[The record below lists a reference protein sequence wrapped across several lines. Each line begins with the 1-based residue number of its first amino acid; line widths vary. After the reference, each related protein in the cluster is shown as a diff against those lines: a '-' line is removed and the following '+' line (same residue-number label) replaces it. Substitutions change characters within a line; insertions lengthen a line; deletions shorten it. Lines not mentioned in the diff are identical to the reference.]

1 MMESIFEVSVYV
13 YDRTDYLIRAES
25 ILYSSR
31 KAAEDMADSLASI
44 YVKNEFQNEWDNYV
58 ESDLSQSYDDSDNL
72 VSIKLQDKDIPEV
85 TRLFI
90 GVEQKQ
96 VFENVRS
103 YLDDKVKQN
112 VENVPIDELDTSE
125 KLKRWISED

>member
-1 MMESIFEVSVYV
+1 MESIFEVSVYV

-25 ILYSSR
+25 ILCSSR
-31 KAAEDMADSLASI
+31 QAAEDMAENLALS
-44 YVKNEFQNEWDNYV
+44 YVKNEFQDEWNDYK
-58 ESDLSQSYDDSDNL
+58 ESDLSRSFDDSNKL

-96 VFENVRS
+96 VFEDVRS
-103 YLDDKVKQN
+103 YLDDRIEKN
-112 VENVPIDELDTSE
+112 IENVPVDEVDTDE
-125 KLKRWISED
+125 ELKRWISEE

>member
-58 ESDLSQSYDDSDNL
+58 ESDLSRSYDDSDNL

-103 YLDDKVKQN
+103 YLNDKVKQN

>member
-1 MMESIFEVSVYV
+1 MESIFEVTVYA

-25 ILYSSR
+25 ILCSSR

-44 YVKNEFQNEWDNYV
+44 YVKNEFQDEWDNYV
-58 ESDLSQSYDDSDNL
+58 ESDLSRSYDDSDNL

-96 VFENVRS
+96 VFENIRS
-103 YLDDKVKQN
+103 YLDDSVKKN
-112 VENVPIDELDTSE
+112 IENVPVDEVDTDE
-125 KLKRWISED
+125 ELKRWIREE

>member
-1 MMESIFEVSVYV
+1 MESIFEVTVYA

-25 ILYSSR
+25 ILCSSR

-44 YVKNEFQNEWDNYV
+44 YVKNEFHDEWDNYV
-58 ESDLSQSYDDSDNL
+58 ESDLSRSYDDSDNL

-103 YLDDKVKQN
+103 YLDDRVKQN
-112 VENVPIDELDTSE
+112 IKNMPVDELDTDE
-125 KLKRWISED
+125 ELKRWIREE

>member
-1 MMESIFEVSVYV
+1 MESIFEVTVYA

-25 ILYSSR
+25 ILCSSR

-44 YVKNEFQNEWDNYV
+44 YVKNEFHDEWDNYV
-58 ESDLSQSYDDSDNL
+58 ESDLSRSYDDSDNL

-103 YLDDKVKQN
+103 YLDDRVKQN
-112 VENVPIDELDTSE
+112 IKNMPVDELDTDE
-125 KLKRWISED
+125 ELKRWISEE

>member
-1 MMESIFEVSVYV
+1 MESIFEVTVYA

-25 ILYSSR
+25 ILCSSR

-44 YVKNEFQNEWDNYV
+44 YVKNEFQDEWDNYV
-58 ESDLSQSYDDSDNL
+58 ESDLSRSYDDSDNL

-103 YLDDKVKQN
+103 YIDDRVKQN
-112 VENVPIDELDTSE
+112 IKNMPVDELDTDE
-125 KLKRWISED
+125 ELKRWISED

>member
-1 MMESIFEVSVYV
+1 MESIFEVTVYA

-25 ILYSSR
+25 ILCSSR

-44 YVKNEFQNEWDNYV
+44 YVKNEFHDEWDNYV
-58 ESDLSQSYDDSDNL
+58 ESDLSRSYDDSDNL

-103 YLDDKVKQN
+103 YLDDRVKQN
-112 VENVPIDELDTSE
+112 IENVPVDEVDTDE
-125 KLKRWISED
+125 ELKRWIREE

>member
-1 MMESIFEVSVYV
+1 MESIFEVTVYA

-31 KAAEDMADSLASI
+31 KAAEDMAKNLASI
-44 YVKNEFQNEWDNYV
+44 YVKNEFKDEWNDYV
-58 ESDLSQSYDDSDNL
+58 ESDLNRNFDDGSNL

-103 YLDDKVKQN
+103 YLDDRVKQN
-112 VENVPIDELDTSE
+112 VENVPVDELDTSE
-125 KLKRWISED
+125 KLKRWISEE

>member
-1 MMESIFEVSVYV
+1 MESIFEVTVYA

-25 ILYSSR
+25 ILCSSR

-44 YVKNEFQNEWDNYV
+44 YVKNEFHDEWDNYV
-58 ESDLSQSYDDSDNL
+58 ESDLSRSYDDSDNL
-72 VSIKLQDKDIPEV
+72 VSIKLQDKGIPEV

-96 VFENVRS
+96 VFEDVRS
-103 YLDDKVKQN
+103 YLDDRIEKN
-112 VENVPIDELDTSE
+112 IENVPVDEVDTDE
-125 KLKRWISED
+125 ELKRWISEE

>member
-1 MMESIFEVSVYV
+1 MESIFEVSVYV

-25 ILYSSR
+25 ILCSNR
-31 KAAEDMADSLASI
+31 KAAEDMAENFASSYI
-44 YVKNEFQNEWDNYV
+44 KNEFKDEWNDYV
-58 ESDLSQSYDDSDNL
+58 ESDLNRSYDDSDNL

-90 GVEQKQ
+90 GVEKKQ
-96 VFENVRS
+96 IFEDVKS

-112 VENVPIDELDTSE
+112 VENVPIDELDTSK
-125 KLKRWISED
+125 KLKLWTREE

>member
-1 MMESIFEVSVYV
+1 MESIFEVTVYA

-25 ILYSSR
+25 ILCSSR

-44 YVKNEFQNEWDNYV
+44 YVKNEFQDEWDNYV
-58 ESDLSQSYDDSDNL
+58 ESDLSRSYDDSDNL

-103 YLDDKVKQN
+103 YLDDRVKQN
-112 VENVPIDELDTSE
+112 VEDIPVDELDTSE
-125 KLKRWISED
+125 RINQAKRRC

>member
-1 MMESIFEVSVYV
+1 MESIFEVTVYA

-25 ILYSSR
+25 ILCSSR

-44 YVKNEFQNEWDNYV
+44 YVKNEFQDEWDNYV
-58 ESDLSQSYDDSDNL
+58 ESDLSRSYDDSDNL

-96 VFENVRS
+96 IFENVRS
-103 YLDDKVKQN
+103 YLDDRVKQN
-112 VENVPIDELDTSE
+112 VENVPVDKLDTSE
-125 KLKRWISED
+125 D

>member
-1 MMESIFEVSVYV
+1 
-13 YDRTDYLIRAES
+13 
-25 ILYSSR
+25 
-31 KAAEDMADSLASI
+31 MADSLASI
-44 YVKNEFQNEWDNYV
+44 YVKNEFQDEWDNYV
-58 ESDLSQSYDDSDNL
+58 ESDLSRSYDDSDNL

-103 YLDDKVKQN
+103 YLGDRIEKN
-112 VENVPIDELDTSE
+112 IENVPVDEVDTDE
-125 KLKRWISED
+125 ELKRWISEK

>member
-1 MMESIFEVSVYV
+1 MESIFEVTVYA

-25 ILYSSR
+25 ILCSSR

-44 YVKNEFQNEWDNYV
+44 YVKNEFQDEWGNYV
-58 ESDLSQSYDDSDNL
+58 ESDLSRSYDDSDNL

-90 GVEQKQ
+90 GIEQKQ
-96 VFENVRS
+96 IFENIRS
-103 YLDDKVKQN
+103 YLDDRVKQN

>member
-1 MMESIFEVSVYV
+1 MESIFEVSVYV

-25 ILYSSR
+25 ILCSSR
-31 KAAEDMADSLASI
+31 QAAEDMADSLASI

-58 ESDLSQSYDDSDNL
+58 ESDLSRSYDDSDNL

-112 VENVPIDELDTSE
+112 VENVPIDELDTDE
-125 KLKRWISED
+125 ELKRWISEE

>member
-1 MMESIFEVSVYV
+1 MESIFEVTVYV

-25 ILYSSR
+25 ILCSSR
-31 KAAEDMADSLASI
+31 KAAEDMAENFASS
-44 YVKNEFQNEWDNYV
+44 YVKNEFKDEWDNYK
-58 ESDLSQSYDDSDNL
+58 ESDLNRNFDDDSNL
-72 VSIKLQDKDIPEV
+72 ISIKLQDKDIPEV

-103 YLDDKVKQN
+103 YLDDRVKQN
-112 VENVPIDELDTSE
+112 VENVPVDKLDTSE
-125 KLKRWISED
+125 D

>member
-1 MMESIFEVSVYV
+1 MESIFEVTVYV

-25 ILYSSR
+25 ILCSSR
-31 KAAEDMADSLASI
+31 QAAEDMAENLALS
-44 YVKNEFQNEWDNYV
+44 YVKNEFQDEWNDYK
-58 ESDLSQSYDDSDNL
+58 ESDLSRSFDDSNKL
-72 VSIKLQDKDIPEV
+72 VSIKLQDKGIPEV

-96 VFENVRS
+96 VFEDVRS
-103 YLDDKVKQN
+103 YLDDRIEKN
-112 VENVPIDELDTSE
+112 IENVPVDEVDTSE

>member
-1 MMESIFEVSVYV
+1 MESIFEVTVYA

-25 ILYSSR
+25 ILCSSR
-31 KAAEDMADSLASI
+31 QAAEDMADSLASI
-44 YVKNEFQNEWDNYV
+44 YVKNEFQDEWDNYV
-58 ESDLSQSYDDSDNL
+58 ESDLSRSYDDSDNL

-103 YLDDKVKQN
+103 YLDDRVKQN
-112 VENVPIDELDTSE
+112 IKNMPVDELDTDE
-125 KLKRWISED
+125 ELKRWIREE

>member
-1 MMESIFEVSVYV
+1 MESIFEVTVYA

-25 ILYSSR
+25 ILCSSR

-44 YVKNEFQNEWDNYV
+44 YVKNEFQDEWDNYV
-58 ESDLSQSYDDSDNL
+58 ESDLSRSYDDSDNL

-103 YLDDKVKQN
+103 YLDDRVKQN
-112 VENVPIDELDTSE
+112 VENVPVDELDTSE
-125 KLKRWISED
+125 ELKRWIREE

>member
-1 MMESIFEVSVYV
+1 MESIFEVTVYA

-25 ILYSSR
+25 ILCSSR
-31 KAAEDMADSLASI
+31 KAAEDMAENLALS
-44 YVKNEFQNEWDNYV
+44 YVKNEFQDEWDNYV
-58 ESDLSQSYDDSDNL
+58 ESDLSRSYDDSDNL
-72 VSIKLQDKDIPEV
+72 VSIKLQDKGIPEV

-103 YLDDKVKQN
+103 YLGDRIEKN
-112 VENVPIDELDTSE
+112 IENVPVDEVDTDE
-125 KLKRWISED
+125 ELKRWISEE

>member
-1 MMESIFEVSVYV
+1 MESIFEVTVYA

-25 ILYSSR
+25 ILCSSR

-44 YVKNEFQNEWDNYV
+44 YVKNEFHDEWDNYV
-58 ESDLSQSYDDSDNL
+58 ESDLSRSYDDSDNL
-72 VSIKLQDKDIPEV
+72 VSIKLQDKGIPEV

-96 VFENVRS
+96 VFEDVRS
-103 YLDDKVKQN
+103 YLDDRIEKN
-112 VENVPIDELDTSE
+112 IENVPVDEVDTDE
-125 KLKRWISED
+125 ELKRWISED

>member
-1 MMESIFEVSVYV
+1 MESIFEVTVYA

-25 ILYSSR
+25 ILCSSR

-58 ESDLSQSYDDSDNL
+58 ESDLSRSYDDSDNL

-103 YLDDKVKQN
+103 YLDDRVKQN
-112 VENVPIDELDTSE
+112 IKNMPVDELDTDE
-125 KLKRWISED
+125 ELKRWIREE

>member
-1 MMESIFEVSVYV
+1 MESIFEVTVYA

-25 ILYSSR
+25 ILCSSR
-31 KAAEDMADSLASI
+31 KDAEDMADSLASI
-44 YVKNEFQNEWDNYV
+44 YVKNEFQDEWDNYV
-58 ESDLSQSYDDSDNL
+58 ESDLSRSYDDSDNL

-103 YLDDKVKQN
+103 YLGDRIEKN
-112 VENVPIDELDTSE
+112 IENVPVDEVDTDE
-125 KLKRWISED
+125 ELKRWISEE

>member
-1 MMESIFEVSVYV
+1 MESIFEVTVYA

-25 ILYSSR
+25 ILCSSR

-44 YVKNEFQNEWDNYV
+44 YVKNEFQDEWDNYV
-58 ESDLSQSYDDSDNL
+58 ESDLSRSYDDSDNL

-103 YLDDKVKQN
+103 YLDDRVKQN
-112 VENVPIDELDTSE
+112 VEDIPVDELDTSE
-125 KLKRWISED
+125 KLN

>member
-1 MMESIFEVSVYV
+1 MESIFEVTVYV

-25 ILYSSR
+25 ILCSSR
-31 KAAEDMADSLASI
+31 QAAEDMAENLALS
-44 YVKNEFQNEWDNYV
+44 YVKNEFQDEWNDYK
-58 ESDLSQSYDDSDNL
+58 ESDLSRSFDDSNKL

-103 YLDDKVKQN
+103 YLDDRIEKN
-112 VENVPIDELDTSE
+112 IENVPVDEVDTDE
-125 KLKRWISED
+125 ELKRWISEE

>member
-1 MMESIFEVSVYV
+1 MESIFEVTVYA

-25 ILYSSR
+25 ILCSSR
-31 KAAEDMADSLASI
+31 KDAEDMADSLASI
-44 YVKNEFQNEWDNYV
+44 YVKNEFQDEWDDYK
-58 ESDLSQSYDDSDNL
+58 ESDLSRNFDDGSNL

-103 YLDDKVKQN
+103 YLDDR
-112 VENVPIDELDTSE
+112 IE
-125 KLKRWISED
+125 KKH

>member
-1 MMESIFEVSVYV
+1 MESIFEVTVYA

-25 ILYSSR
+25 ILCSSR
-31 KAAEDMADSLASI
+31 KAAEDMANSLASI
-44 YVKNEFQNEWDNYV
+44 YVKNEFQDEWDNYV
-58 ESDLSQSYDDSDNL
+58 ESDLSRSYDDSDNL

-103 YLDDKVKQN
+103 YLDDRVKQN
-112 VENVPIDELDTSE
+112 VEDIPVDELDTSE

>member
-1 MMESIFEVSVYV
+1 MESIFEVTVYV

-25 ILYSSR
+25 ILCSSR

-44 YVKNEFQNEWDNYV
+44 YIKNEFQDEWNDYK
-58 ESDLSQSYDDSDNL
+58 ESDLSRSFDDSNKL
-72 VSIKLQDKDIPEV
+72 VSIKLQDKGIPEV

-96 VFENVRS
+96 VFEDVRS
-103 YLDDKVKQN
+103 YLDDRIEKN
-112 VENVPIDELDTSE
+112 IENVPVDEVDTDE
-125 KLKRWISED
+125 ELKRWIREE

>member
-1 MMESIFEVSVYV
+1 MVSIYEVIVYA

-25 ILYSSR
+25 ILCSSR

-44 YVKNEFQNEWDNYV
+44 YVKNEFQDEWDNYV
-58 ESDLSQSYDDSDNL
+58 ESDLSRSYDDSDNL

-103 YLDDKVKQN
+103 YLDDRVKQN
-112 VENVPIDELDTSE
+112 IKNMPVDELDTDE
-125 KLKRWISED
+125 ELKRWISED

>member
-1 MMESIFEVSVYV
+1 MESIFEVSVYV

-25 ILYSSR
+25 ILCSSR
-31 KAAEDMADSLASI
+31 QAAEDMAENLALS
-44 YVKNEFQNEWDNYV
+44 YVKNEFQDEWNDYV
-58 ESDLSQSYDDSDNL
+58 ESDLNRNFDDGSNL

-96 VFENVRS
+96 VFEDVRS
-103 YLDDKVKQN
+103 YLDDRIEKN
-112 VENVPIDELDTSE
+112 IENVPVDEVDTDE
-125 KLKRWISED
+125 ELKRWIRED

>member
-1 MMESIFEVSVYV
+1 MESIFEVTVYA

-25 ILYSSR
+25 ILCSSR

-58 ESDLSQSYDDSDNL
+58 ESDLSRSYDDSDNL

-103 YLDDKVKQN
+103 YLNDKVKQN

>member
-1 MMESIFEVSVYV
+1 MESIFEVTVYA

-25 ILYSSR
+25 ILCSSR
-31 KAAEDMADSLASI
+31 KAAEDMAKNLASI
-44 YVKNEFQNEWDNYV
+44 YVKNEFQDEWDNYV
-58 ESDLSQSYDDSDNL
+58 ESDLSRSYDDSDNL
-72 VSIKLQDKDIPEV
+72 VSIKLQDKDIPEA

-96 VFENVRS
+96 VFENVRP
-103 YLDDKVKQN
+103 YLDDKAKQN

-125 KLKRWISED
+125 KLKCWISED

>member
-1 MMESIFEVSVYV
+1 MESIFEVTVYA

-25 ILYSSR
+25 ILCSSR

-44 YVKNEFQNEWDNYV
+44 YVKNEFQDEWGNYV
-58 ESDLSQSYDDSDNL
+58 ESDLSRSYDDSDNL

-103 YLDDKVKQN
+103 YLDDRIEKN
-112 VENVPIDELDTSE
+112 IENVPVDEVDTDE
-125 KLKRWISED
+125 ELKRWISEE

>member
-1 MMESIFEVSVYV
+1 MESIFEVTVYA

-25 ILYSSR
+25 ILCSSR

-44 YVKNEFQNEWDNYV
+44 YVKNEFQDEWDNYV
-58 ESDLSQSYDDSDNL
+58 ESDLSRSYDDSDNL

-103 YLDDKVKQN
+103 YLDDRVKQN
-112 VENVPIDELDTSE
+112 IKNMPVDELDTDE
-125 KLKRWISED
+125 ELKRWISED

>member
-1 MMESIFEVSVYV
+1 MESIFEVTVYA

-25 ILYSSR
+25 ILCSSR

-44 YVKNEFQNEWDNYV
+44 YVKNEFHDEWDNYV
-58 ESDLSQSYDDSDNL
+58 ESDLSRSYDDSDNL

-103 YLDDKVKQN
+103 YLDDRIEKN
-112 VENVPIDELDTSE
+112 IENVPVDEVDTDE
-125 KLKRWISED
+125 ELKRWISEE